1 MKFVAYERTKQ
12 GTGASR
18 RLRNAA
24 KVPGIVYGAGAPAMI
39 ELDHNALFFALKKE
53 AFHSSILE
61 MELAGKTETVLLRDY
76 SMHAFKPIVM
86 HVDFQRVDEKTTL
99 RKRVPLHFV
108 NEEVSEAV
116 KTDKCFINKAIS
128 ELEIECLAQKLPEFI
143 TIDLGGMKKGDSIHA
158 GDLKLDEGL
167 GGRVDRA
174 EDVGHVC
181 KRDQL
186 RAASQEGA
194 INVEVEQAILGH
206 GDEFQLDAA
215 FRLKHVPGDQVRVV
229 FHLGQD
235 DEVARLEVGARPRVS
250 YEIDRLGGIARVDD
264 LTRRSG
270 VDELCDLLARAFIH
284 GRGFL
289 GQSVNTAM
297 DVGVRAAI
305 EVVHG
310 LDDGQR
316 LLAGGRGIEIDHAHT
331 RLGFTLEDGKVFA
344 DLFDVEGHK

>member
-24 KVPGIVYGAGAPAMI
+24 KVPGIVYGAGTPTMI

-76 SMHAFKPIVM
+76 SMHAYKPIVM

-143 TIDLGGMKKGDSIHA
+143 TIDLGGMKKGESIHA
-158 GDLKLDEGL
+158 RDLKLDEGIKIVRR
-167 GGRVDRA
+167 GKKEITIVSAVAPKA
-174 EDVGHVC
+174 EAE
-181 KRDQL
+181 
-186 RAASQEGA
+186 AAAAEA
-194 INVEVEQAILGH
+194 APAAAAPAAA
-206 GDEFQLDAA
+206 DA
-215 FRLKHVPGDQVRVV
+215 K
-229 FHLGQD
+229 
-235 DEVARLEVGARPRVS
+235 
-250 YEIDRLGGIARVDD
+250 
-264 LTRRSG
+264 
-270 VDELCDLLARAFIH
+270 
-284 GRGFL
+284 
-289 GQSVNTAM
+289 
-297 DVGVRAAI
+297 AAKAPAK
-305 EVVHG
+305 EK
-310 LDDGQR
+310 QN
-316 LLAGGRGIEIDHAHT
+316 
-331 RLGFTLEDGKVFA
+331 K
-344 DLFDVEGHK
+344 K